1 MMLNNNFFK
10 KIFGLALFSVK
21 TVKKI
26 FVLLLVFLVALI
38 AIRIYDTER
47 GPKLQAWHTWT
58 PDEMSVAQV
67 DNASFSDYLARED
80 DIYKNLKENVTDKIP
95 ESEKTELNRY
105 YENSLVYPPKFHQD
119 WNRSYL
125 LMPEGKPQ
133 GAVVLLH
140 GLTDTPYS
148 LTEMAALYQ
157 SKGFVVV
164 APRLPG
170 HGTVPAGLTSVG
182 RNEWL
187 AVTRMAVREAT
198 ALAGEQVPLHIVGFS
213 NGGALAMKYTLSSL
227 NDKTLRTPQQVIL
240 LSPMIGITSFARFA
254 GLAGLPSIFPAFAKS
269 AWLSIIPEFNPFKY
283 NSFPVK
289 AARESFLLTQE
300 LQQSIRELTSEDLHK
315 VPPILTFQSVMDST
329 VSTRAVVNSLYRYL
343 GDNGSELVLFD
354 INHAVS
360 FPPLFRRSA
369 YTAVN
374 SLLPRGARNYN
385 TIVITNL
392 TPNSPEAV
400 ATVTRAGETRTL
412 TTPIGLR
419 YPNDM
424 FSLSHVAL
432 PFSVTDS
439 LYGSAPVD
447 KTRYGINLGTISMRG
462 ESSVLIVGMDALM
475 RATSNPFFTYMM
487 DVVEGRIACSD
498 SSDLLACL
506 NQH

>member
-1 MMLNNNFFK
+1 M
-10 KIFGLALFSVK
+10 
-21 TVKKI
+21 
-26 FVLLLVFLVALI
+26 
-38 AIRIYDTER
+38 
-47 GPKLQAWHTWT
+47 
-58 PDEMSVAQV
+58 
-67 DNASFSDYLARED
+67 
-80 DIYKNLKENVTDKIP
+80 
-95 ESEKTELNRY
+95 
-105 YENSLVYPPKFHQD
+105 
-119 WNRSYL
+119 
-125 LMPEGKPQ
+125 
-133 GAVVLLH
+133 
-140 GLTDTPYS
+140 
-148 LTEMAALYQ
+148 
-157 SKGFVVV
+157 
-164 APRLPG
+164 
-170 HGTVPAGLTSVG
+170 
-182 RNEWL
+182 
-187 AVTRMAVREAT
+187 
-198 ALAGEQVPLHIVGFS
+198 
-213 NGGALAMKYTLSSL
+213 
-227 NDKTLRTPQQVIL
+227 
-240 LSPMIGITSFARFA
+240 
-254 GLAGLPSIFPAFAKS
+254 
-269 AWLSIIPEFNPFKY
+269 
-283 NSFPVK
+283 
-289 AARESFLLTQE
+289 
-300 LQQSIRELTSEDLHK
+300 
-315 VPPILTFQSVMDST
+315 
-329 VSTRAVVNSLYRYL
+329 NSLYRYL